1 MTRKIAIIGAGSPS
15 LSTALLAGA
24 IWPLVASGEHE
35 YAARTLAAACGI
47 RRPPERTAHRCG
59 LPGCEATTT
68 HNGGYCCADH
78 CREHR
83 QRQRTANAAR
93 QVSTRSGDNLRA
105 EVG

>member
-1 MTRKIAIIGAGSPS
+1 MTQKIAMIGAGSPS

-35 YAARTLAAACGI
+35 YATRTLAAACGM
-47 RRPPERTAHRCG
+47 RRQPERTAHRCA
-59 LPGCEATTT
+59 LPGCDATTT

-83 QRQRTANAAR
+83 QRQRTANSL
-93 QVSTRSGDNLRA
+93 STETIHLTNGKGA
-105 EVG
+105 V